1 MPFAFCSEGHHAAAR
16 TPSEVSVG
24 VRVVSKITV
33 MKRVAAISLGLML
46 WLSFGHVAAAQ
57 TGWTC
62 EGTPV
67 EPCAKRHGRLSSQNG
82 IAHKIWLIGTRRMVA
97 LANTSMPSIVEKY
110 LELTS
115 EDHSYLFGDF
125 EICFLES
132 DVPGHIRSACV
143 RGAEK
148 LVVQPLRRQEPP
160 FRLRSTWP
168 VGPALAAP
176 AAATLDTAQSSR
188 QQLSPRIRSPVPAKY
203 EAVRDA
209 KDWLNPYLQVCAGDV
224 DITVRSIKRKSAVA
238 LRDLADT
245 LVKLPA
251 EGWPYGRVVAL
262 QECSLGVPGDT
273 DARRQRLADVEGMLK
288 ALGLHV
294 TRWPA

>member
-1 MPFAFCSEGHHAAAR
+1 MSRP
-16 TPSEVSVG
+16 
-24 VRVVSKITV
+24 
-33 MKRVAAISLGLML
+33 
-46 WLSFGHVAAAQ
+46 AQ

-67 EPCAKRHGRLSSQNG
+67 EPCAKRHGRLSSQNR

-160 FRLRSTWP
+160 FVCGRRGLLVRRSRPRQLLPLRGP
-168 VGPALAAP
+168 VL
-176 AAATLDTAQSSR
+176 SS
-188 QQLSPRIRSPVPAKY
+188 QLSPRIRSPVPAKY

-238 LRDLADT
+238 LRDSCDT

-262 QECSLGVPGDT
+262 QECPLGVPGDT
-273 DARRQRLADVEGMLK
+273 DARRQRLADVEADAQG
-288 ALGLHV
+288 ARPARDTVAGVTSLGD
-294 TRWPA
+294 AA